1 MHQKVQ
7 RVLFIRL
14 IHENIQL
21 HDFHIF
27 FWGENKKKD
36 WTWWAHQTFHLFH
49 VLYPL
54 LNLVF
59 IFKVFN
65 SCLFPV
71 WLNPLL
77 LLLHCF
83 RHTFRRL
90 VFRKSLILYSSLHS
104 PSNLSSHM
112 IPVTILL
119 LIPIWG
125 LGGGWGEG
133 VTLLSRSDRDTSL
146 PSNSTWP
153 ESTEQSYRCR
163 YWPLVSFQL
172 FPTFLRLP
180 LIHREVVVIVV
191 QSLSRV
197 WLFATPWTA
206 AHQYSLSFIISQSLV
221 KPMSIELIIPPIS
234 SSVTLFSCPQSFP
247 ASGSFQMSQSFTS
260 GGQTIGASA
269 PASVLPMNI

>member
-1 MHQKVQ
+1 M
-7 RVLFIRL
+7 
-14 IHENIQL
+14 
-21 HDFHIF
+21 
-27 FWGENKKKD
+27 
-36 WTWWAHQTFHLFH
+36 
-49 VLYPL
+49 
-54 LNLVF
+54 
-59 IFKVFN
+59 
-65 SCLFPV
+65 

-197 WLFATPWTA
+197 WLFATPWTV
-206 AHQYSLSFIISQSLV
+206 AHQASLSLTFWGERVFLLETVCSDSC
-221 KPMSIELIIPPIS
+221 PSSRWCYLIILS
-234 SSVTLFSCPQSFP
+234 SAAPFSFCLQFFP
-247 ASGSFQMSQSFTS
+247 
-260 GGQTIGASA
+260 
-269 PASVLPMNI
+269 

>member
-1 MHQKVQ
+1 M
-7 RVLFIRL
+7 
-14 IHENIQL
+14 
-21 HDFHIF
+21 
-27 FWGENKKKD
+27 
-36 WTWWAHQTFHLFH
+36 
-49 VLYPL
+49 
-54 LNLVF
+54 
-59 IFKVFN
+59 
-65 SCLFPV
+65 

-83 RHTFRRL
+83 RHTFKRL
-90 VFRKSLILYSSLHS
+90 GFRKSFILYPSLHS

-112 IPVTILL
+112 IPVTVVL

-153 ESTEQSYRCR
+153 ESTEQSYRCL

-180 LIHREVVVIVV
+180 PIHCQVAIVV
-191 QSLSRV
+191 QLLSRV

-206 AHQYSLSFIISQSLV
+206 ANQYSLSFIISQSLL
-221 KPMSIELIIPPIS
+221 KPVSIELMIPPNHLILCHPLLLLPSIFPSIRIFSNESVLHIRWPNYWSFS
-234 SSVTLFSCPQSFP
+234 S
-247 ASGSFQMSQSFTS
+247 
-260 GGQTIGASA
+260 
-269 PASVLPMNI
+269 ASVLPMNI